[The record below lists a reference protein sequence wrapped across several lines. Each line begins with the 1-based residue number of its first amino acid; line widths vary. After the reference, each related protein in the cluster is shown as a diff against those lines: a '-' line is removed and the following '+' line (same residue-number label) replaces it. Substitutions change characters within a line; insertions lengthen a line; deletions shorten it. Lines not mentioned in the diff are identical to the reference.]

1 MHSFIVESR
10 AARSLD
16 LSILVALKVGNELNV
31 VMLNRRVVL
40 RAAILTAP
48 MDDGSPHCFLIHPP
62 PSHTVLS
69 SSSIG
74 VATMTGDQS
83 RALRVGA
90 RVYWGEDKNDRGTV
104 TEQNWSGVT
113 LKWDSRDE
121 QPVLH
126 NDMEMVFLISEK
138 LIS

>member
-1 MHSFIVESR
+1 
-10 AARSLD
+10 
-16 LSILVALKVGNELNV
+16 
-31 VMLNRRVVL
+31 
-40 RAAILTAP
+40 
-48 MDDGSPHCFLIHPP
+48 
-62 PSHTVLS
+62 
-69 SSSIG
+69 
-74 VATMTGDQS
+74 MTGDQS
-83 RALRVGA
+83 RALRVGG

-104 TEQNWSGVT
+104 TEQNWSGAT